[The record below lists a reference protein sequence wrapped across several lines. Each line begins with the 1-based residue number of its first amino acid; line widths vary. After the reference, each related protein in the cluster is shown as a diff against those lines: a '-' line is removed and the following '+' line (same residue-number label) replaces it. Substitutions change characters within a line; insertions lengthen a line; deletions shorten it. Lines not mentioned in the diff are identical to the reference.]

1 MKPHFD
7 NMRRK
12 VELEKWQLI
21 SFIVGV
27 IFFIAGLIV
36 IILWQK
42 GFVQLKWLQ
51 CPEYKIPFT

>member
-12 VELEKWQLI
+12 VELERWQLI

-51 CPEYKIPFT
+51 CPKYKIPFT

>member
-1 MKPHFD
+1 
-7 NMRRK
+7 MRRK
-12 VELEKWQLI
+12 VELERWQLI

-27 IFFIAGLIV
+27 IFIIAGLVV

-51 CPEYKIPFT
+51 CPKYKIPFV